1 MTLNLARYLAL
12 PRRIFIRIQWAT
24 CDVKWLSGR
33 NRGRWE
39 EMKVDWVDGFSAGI
53 KLKDGRTNVRVRF
66 TVFGIWLP
74 N

>member
-33 NRGRWE
+33 KRGRWE
-39 EMKVDWVDGFSAGI
+39 EMKVDWVDGFVQE
-53 KLKDGRTNVRVRF
+53 LN
-66 TVFGIWLP
+66 
-74 N
+74 

>member
-24 CDVKWLSGR
+24 CDVKWVSGR

-39 EMKVDWVDGFSAGI
+39 EMKVDWVDGFVQE
-53 KLKDGRTNVRVRF
+53 LN
-66 TVFGIWLP
+66 
-74 N
+74 